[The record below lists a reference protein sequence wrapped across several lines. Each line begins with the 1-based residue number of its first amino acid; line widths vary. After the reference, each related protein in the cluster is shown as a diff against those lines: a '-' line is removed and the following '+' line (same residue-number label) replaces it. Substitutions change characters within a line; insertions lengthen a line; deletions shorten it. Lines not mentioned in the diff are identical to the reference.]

1 MKPLAGVRVLDMSRL
16 LPGPMCSWYLV
27 GLGACVTKIESP
39 DGADYL
45 RSMPPHRA
53 DGSGAWF
60 AALHAGKESV
70 ALDLKKTSH
79 REAMFAL
86 LDEADV
92 LIEGSRP
99 GVLARLGLDPA
110 ELLERFPS
118 LVVASITGFGQSGP
132 MRDHP
137 GHDLGF
143 QALAGT
149 MALGARVNGVP
160 SVPSTPVGDIAGGAL
175 TGAMRICAALFDR
188 KRTGEGCWLD
198 VSMAEGALAMMAPVV
213 AGVAASGIRPTPG
226 ADVLTGGNPQYRMYR
241 CAKGGV
247 LAVAPLE
254 PKFWSLL
261 CDAVPTAVSDH
272 AELESLFLTKTRDE
286 WVDLLGDA
294 CCDPV
299 LEIDELASH
308 PQHRA
313 RRAISGDGEDIRVS
327 QPVPGGDETAQRP
340 SPGLGEHT
348 EAALRRVGFDPARL
362 KEDP

>member
-1 MKPLAGVRVLDMSRL
+1 MKPLAGIRVLDMSRL
-16 LPGPMCSWYLV
+16 LPGPMCSWYLT
-27 GLGACVTKIESP
+27 GMGAKVTKIESP

-45 RSMPPHRA
+45 RFMPPHRA
-53 DGSGAWF
+53 DGTGAWF

-70 ALDLKKTSH
+70 ALDLKQALH

-86 LDEADV
+86 LGEADV

-99 GVLARLGLDPA
+99 GVLGRLGMEPS
-110 ELLERFPS
+110 ELLVRFPR

-132 MRDHP
+132 MRDRP

-149 MALGARVNGVP
+149 MALGARVDGVP
-160 SVPSTPVGDIAGGAL
+160 PVPSTPVGDIAGGAL

-188 KRTGEGCWLD
+188 ERTGEGCWLD
-198 VSMAEGALAMMAPVV
+198 VSMTEGALAMMAPVV
-213 AGVAASGIRPTPG
+213 AGVAALRERPEPG
-226 ADVLTGGNPQYRMYR
+226 ADVLSGGSPQYRMYR
-241 CAKGGV
+241 CAEGGV

-254 PKFWSLL
+254 PKFWALL
-261 CDAVPTAVSDH
+261 CDAAPGAVSDH
-272 AELESLFLTKTRDE
+272 AELEALFLTRTRDE
-286 WVDLLGDA
+286 WAALLGEA

-299 LEIDELASH
+299 LELDELSAH

-327 QPVPGGDETAQRP
+327 QPVPGGDETAHRP
-340 SPGLGEHT
+340 SPQLGEHT
-348 EAALRRVGFDPARL
+348 EAALRRVGFDPDRL
-362 KEDP
+362 KDAP